1 MSLLGCTVG
10 EEIFSFGHQI
20 WVKSDAV
27 DSHDTISVAAALF
40 HGIQMDAKSHDPTMP
55 NQALWYIDSCFM
67 SSHLF
72 PICELIFT

>member
-1 MSLLGCTVG
+1 
-10 EEIFSFGHQI
+10 
-20 WVKSDAV
+20 
-27 DSHDTISVAAALF
+27 
-40 HGIQMDAKSHDPTMP
+40 MDAKSHDPTMP